1 LRAHVERSTLVE
13 RKRERESGA
22 HVERR
27 TLSRFTRQAGE
38 VKGMMACITMP
49 SIVYVGY
56 LLNPSHFM

>member
-1 LRAHVERSTLVE
+1 M
-13 RKRERESGA
+13 
-22 HVERR
+22 ERR